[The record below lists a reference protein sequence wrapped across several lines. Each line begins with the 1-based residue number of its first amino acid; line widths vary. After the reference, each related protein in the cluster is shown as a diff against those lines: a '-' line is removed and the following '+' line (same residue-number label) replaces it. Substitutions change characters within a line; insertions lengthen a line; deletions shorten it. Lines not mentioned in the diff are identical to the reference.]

1 MCAYSDW
8 LFNGPSFAIR
18 PRFAIFMLMSH
29 TGGTAL
35 VPDPTS
41 APACKI
47 IFGPRRIFLNLE

>member
-41 APACKI
+41 APA
-47 IFGPRRIFLNLE
+47 L